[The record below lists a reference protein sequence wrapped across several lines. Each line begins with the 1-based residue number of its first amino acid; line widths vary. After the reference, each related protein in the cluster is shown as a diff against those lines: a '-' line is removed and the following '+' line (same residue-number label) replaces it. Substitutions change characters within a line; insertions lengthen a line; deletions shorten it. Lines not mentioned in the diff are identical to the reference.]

1 GSPGLSPDSQPSLQ
15 RALQTTGVAVESTR
29 QWDLKHWID
38 AGGAEREA
46 RAALLA
52 PLLEYKALA
61 RLWTANGWHWLDQW
75 IGDDGRFHA

>member
-1 GSPGLSPDSQPSLQ
+1 GSPGLSPDSQPSLL
-15 RALQTTGVAVESTR
+15 RALQTAGVAVESTR

-75 IGDDGRFHA
+75 IG